1 MIVAIKIEDL
11 LNNPNPKDDNE
22 IDKLAYPKPSWQN
35 ESLIEIYPKIIKE
48 FYQAHISILL

>member
-1 MIVAIKIEDL
+1 MKVGKMIVAIKIEDL

-35 ESLIEIYPKIIKE
+35 EPLIEIYPKIIKE
-48 FYQAHISILL
+48 P